1 MIKATRGEKFFY
13 FLFVRYIRFMKISP
27 FPILWWGRVYTRQI
41 KPLSFVH
48 DLLLFSLLT
57 LTNRAIFSPSAAPP
71 KTFTAPSVY
80 SCGGKVTRYFTL
92 FFELDSFPLAI
103 ITTSFGPCLET
114 DGDGKEGG
122 NQRNGGEF
130 VYSSFRV
137 TLWATRGGG

>member
-1 MIKATRGEKFFY
+1 VQLEKRLEHRAWKILH
-13 FLFVRYIRFMKISP
+13 FLFIEYLFHKNFIPFDILMKAR
-27 FPILWWGRVYTRQI
+27 LYLRQI
-41 KPLSFVH
+41 KPLLFVR
-48 DLLLFSLLT
+48 DLLPLSLLM
-57 LTNRAIFSPSAAPP
+57 LTNSAIFSPFAVPP
-71 KTFTAPSVY
+71 ESFTALSVY

-122 NQRNGGEF
+122 NRRSRGEF

-137 TLWATRGGG
+137 TP